1 MLSRNKY
8 VNQQLNNKKPTLLSR
23 IYKIHTIH
31 INKVKEPENSSF
43 KLPILNN
50 IKHFIKSTELTS
62 LNNNNETTK
71 SVSNQTKTNISNGRF
86 IPLFKNINRKVYY
99 SKTERTNEIFPIKIK
114 LKSLNNNKLRKS
126 SSVEII
132 PIKGI
137 PSAWQFHKK
146 LMEQNKISYN
156 RRLKREYKK
165 FRNSTRDK
173 EKVKEMVFE
182 KRENRKSKTGIFG
195 PNNNIMSIIMAKMQR
210 LRLDNEYKGV
220 DEELKELIKDE
231 IIDAQVKLKMK
242 PTMISL
248 KKGKIRPLYIKK
260 LDRYKYLTKMN
271 LIREVNQNAAV
282 PHLVNDGNM
291 MIKLIKNK
299 ILKLKY
305 SMINDLIYI
314 CLVEDKLSKEEKE
327 KLLQL
332 TKERMD
338 IISKEDLI
346 NNKKNLKKIDL
357 ENQYQIFISNVKN
370 NIYLNKNWDI
380 IYYQTNKFEIIY
392 NLINKVI
399 NGATIIKLLNKK
411 NNIIKI
417 KFGYT
422 NMNIEELV
430 DNAYR
435 TILKSISFV
444 LSNSEKYNGIENIL
458 IKTKKSI
465 PFTIYGNI
473 NAENINDFN
482 S

>member
-1 MLSRNKY
+1 M
-8 VNQQLNNKKPTLLSR
+8 
-23 IYKIHTIH
+23 
-31 INKVKEPENSSF
+31 
-43 KLPILNN
+43 
-50 IKHFIKSTELTS
+50 
-62 LNNNNETTK
+62 
-71 SVSNQTKTNISNGRF
+71 
-86 IPLFKNINRKVYY
+86 PLYLY
-99 SKTERTNEIFPIKIK
+99 
-114 LKSLNNNKLRKS
+114 
-126 SSVEII
+126 
-132 PIKGI
+132 
-137 PSAWQFHKK
+137 
-146 LMEQNKISYN
+146 
-156 RRLKREYKK
+156 
-165 FRNSTRDK
+165 
-173 EKVKEMVFE
+173 
-182 KRENRKSKTGIFG
+182 
-195 PNNNIMSIIMAKMQR
+195 
-210 LRLDNEYKGV
+210 
-220 DEELKELIKDE
+220 
-231 IIDAQVKLKMK
+231 
-242 PTMISL
+242 ISL
-248 KKGKIRPLYIKK
+248 KKDLK
-260 LDRYKYLTKMN
+260 D
-271 LIREVNQNAAV
+271 EE
-282 PHLVNDGNM
+282 
-291 MIKLIKNK
+291 IKLIKNK

-305 SMINDLIYI
+305 SMINDFIYI
-314 CLVEDKLSKEEKE
+314 CLVEDKLSEEEKE
-327 KLLQL
+327 RLMQL
-332 TKERMD
+332 TNERMD

-411 NNIIKI
+411 NNIVKI

-435 TILKSISFV
+435 TILKAISFV

>member
-1 MLSRNKY
+1 MVKKFNKT
-8 VNQQLNNKKPTLLSR
+8 NKGQKSKE
-23 IYKIHTIH
+23 IKD
-31 INKVKEPENSSF
+31 NK
-43 KLPILNN
+43 
-50 IKHFIKSTELTS
+50 
-62 LNNNNETTK
+62 LNNNIRPKKFQLKVTSK
-71 SVSNQTKTNISNGRF
+71 MKKKLKLTKTKLNIERF
-86 IPLFKNINRKVYY
+86 KIETVISHIIKEEPPILKDL
-99 SKTERTNEIFPIKIK
+99 NEEQENEE
-114 LKSLNNNKLRKS
+114 L
-126 SSVEII
+126 EEE
-132 PIKGI
+132 IKGEGGVPLYLYI
-137 PSAWQFHKK
+137 TLKK
-146 LMEQNKISYN
+146 ELQ
-156 RRLKREYKK
+156 
-165 FRNSTRDK
+165 
-173 EKVKEMVFE
+173 
-182 KRENRKSKTGIFG
+182 
-195 PNNNIMSIIMAKMQR
+195 
-210 LRLDNEYKGV
+210 DNE
-220 DEELKELIKDE
+220 
-231 IIDAQVKLKMK
+231 
-242 PTMISL
+242 
-248 KKGKIRPLYIKK
+248 
-260 LDRYKYLTKMN
+260 
-271 LIREVNQNAAV
+271 
-282 PHLVNDGNM
+282 
-291 MIKLIKNK
+291 IKLIKNK

-314 CLVEDKLSKEEKE
+314 CLIEDKLSKEEKE